1 MSQTAQEAENSYAK
15 EDYTKTIE
23 LLSTIIE
30 V

>member
-1 MSQTAQEAENSYAK
+1 MSQTAREAENSYANQ
-15 EDYTKTIE
+15 DYTKAIE